1 MPLDVLS
8 LQVGRSHARASSS
21 CLTIVK
27 TTLYRQ
33 CFAQVDDEEE
43 LKRAA
48 LDNITKSQRT
58 FKYPIKETEDE
69 NGKVSTG
76 TTEACP
82 SMLPVCSRSHR
93 VGRVHCWRVA
103 SP

>member
-1 MPLDVLS
+1 MPLDLLP
-8 LQVGRSHARASSS
+8 LQVSTFHASACTSYI
-21 CLTIVK
+21 LIMATI
-27 TTLYRQ
+27 YQRQ

-69 NGKVSTG
+69 NGKVSSG
-76 TTEACP
+76 TTEADP
-82 SMLPVCSRSHR
+82 PMLLLRLRPHR
-93 VGRVHCWRVA
+93 WAEC
-103 SP
+103 

>member
-1 MPLDVLS
+1 MPLDLLS
-8 LQVGRSHARASSS
+8 LQANRSHASACTS
-21 CLTIVK
+21 CHNIIPIIFH
-27 TTLYRQ
+27 RQ
-33 CFAQVDDEEE
+33 SFAQVDDEEE

-76 TTEACP
+76 TKGACP
-82 SMLPVCSRSHR
+82 
-93 VGRVHCWRVA
+93 
-103 SP
+103 